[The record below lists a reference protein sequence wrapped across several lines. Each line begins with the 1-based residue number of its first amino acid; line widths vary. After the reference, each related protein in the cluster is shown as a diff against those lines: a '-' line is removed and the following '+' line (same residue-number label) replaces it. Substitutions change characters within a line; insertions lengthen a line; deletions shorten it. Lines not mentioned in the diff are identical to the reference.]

1 MKISGKL
8 EWTDYLEAQRLHM
21 RRGGWRRVLMYAV
34 PVILAVALIFV
45 AISAVQDKDWSSFWL
60 LSWPVIVGGVL
71 LLWMYVI
78 IPRRVRQIYSQNK
91 EMAAPFEH
99 QITPTALISTNQ
111 FGRGERP
118 WNIFH
123 KWKEND
129 KIFLLYT
136 TDVQFVLIPKRFC
149 TPEQLEAL
157 RLRLRENN
165 VREVKA

>member
-1 MKISGKL
+1 MKINGKL
-8 EWTDYLEAQRLHM
+8 EWTDYLEAQKLHM
-21 RRGGWRRVLMYAV
+21 KRGGWRRALLYTTAIIL
-34 PVILAVALIFV
+34 ILAFGFV
-45 AISAVQDKDWSSFWL
+45 LVSAILDEDWGLLWP
-60 LSWPVIVGGVL
+60 LSWPIIVGGVFL
-71 LLWMYVI
+71 LYTYVI
-78 IPRRVRQIYSQNK
+78 IPRRVRQIYSQHK

-99 QITPTALISTNQ
+99 EITPTMLVSTTQ
-111 FGRGERP
+111 FGHGDRP

-123 KWKEND
+123 KWKENE

-136 TDVQFVLIPKRFC
+136 SDVQFVLIPKRFC